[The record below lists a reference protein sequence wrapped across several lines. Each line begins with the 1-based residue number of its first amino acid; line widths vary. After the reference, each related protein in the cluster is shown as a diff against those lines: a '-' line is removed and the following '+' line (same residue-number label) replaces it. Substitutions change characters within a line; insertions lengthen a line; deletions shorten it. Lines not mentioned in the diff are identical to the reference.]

1 MLILLA
7 PALYAASIYM
17 VLGRLMIVLGAE
29 SYALIKRSLL
39 TKIFVA
45 ADVVSFVIQAIGTG
59 PFPTY
64 TTHKAD
70 NPIGGV
76 LISSA
81 DTPAE
86 VNRGKGIIVGGLF
99 LQIIFF
105 SLFISVTAVF
115 HRRILSRPTRRS
127 KHLAVPWRRYLLVL
141 YAVSALIMVRSVFR
155 VVEFIQGPTGTLMT
169 NEVYLYV
176 FDTVLIFIVSVI
188 FNIFHPRTIIITRE
202 DKAVVMHLENR
213 AMGGDYDSV

>member
-1 MLILLA
+1 
-7 PALYAASIYM
+7 M
-17 VLGRLMIVLGAE
+17 VLGRIMIVLGAE

-45 ADVVSFVIQAIGTG
+45 ADVVSFVIQAIGTVPLSYLG
-59 PFPTY
+59 TCTNAQMLTNPT
-64 TTHKAD
+64 
-70 NPIGGV
+70 GGV

-86 VNRGKGIIVGGLF
+86 VDRGKGIIVGGLF

-127 KHLAVPWRRYLLVL
+127 QYLAVPWRRYLLVL
-141 YAVSALIMVRSVFR
+141 YAVSTLIMVRSVFR

-176 FDTVLIFIVSVI
+176 FDTVLMCIVSVI
-188 FNIFHPRTIIITRE
+188 FNVFNPRTVIITKE
-202 DKAVVMHLENR
+202 DKAAVMHLENR
-213 AMGGDYDSV
+213 AVGGDSSYESV